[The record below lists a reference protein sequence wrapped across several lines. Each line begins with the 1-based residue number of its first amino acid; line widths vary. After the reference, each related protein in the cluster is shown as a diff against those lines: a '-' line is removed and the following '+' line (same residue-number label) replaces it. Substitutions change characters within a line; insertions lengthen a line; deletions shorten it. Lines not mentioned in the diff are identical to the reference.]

1 MNKNPDISTS
11 LKPLGRFLQR
21 FHLTIFIVIIV
32 GGLTYAIMSLY
43 DVLSDAST
51 IPAQSTTTTSAGIT
65 FDQAT
70 IDHLNKMYTADAA
83 PATVDLPT
91 GRINPF
97 SE

>member
-1 MNKNPDISTS
+1 MNKSPDISTS
-11 LKPLGRFLQR
+11 LKPLARFLQR
-21 FHLTIFIVIIV
+21 FHLTIFIVLIV
-32 GGLTYAIMSLY
+32 GALTYAIMSLY

-51 IPAQSTTTTSAGIT
+51 IPAQSTTSSGNGVT

-70 IDHLNKMYTADAA
+70 IDHLNKMYNANNA
-83 PATVDLPT
+83 PATIDLPA